1 MQHTPMAGCQ
11 LFGGDPFEFL
21 VGVAMVQH
29 KHAWASAG
37 HGGGEAWER
46 IFSISAQDGS
56 ISEARYG

>member
-1 MQHTPMAGCQ
+1 MAGCQ
-11 LFGGDPFEFL
+11 LFGGDLFKLL

-29 KHAWASAG
+29 KHAWPAPDTV
-37 HGGGEAWER
+37 EAKPWER